1 MTAPTTTS
9 TTWPIFANAA
19 AAIVLIA
26 ASIPLILEKVGP
38 NRYYGFR
45 TAKTLSSPEIWY
57 AANRIAGRDLVIAG
71 LVVLSWDLI
80 LALLVLFSI
89 RVPTLPGLLGTTGI
103 LLLAVG
109 FALVHTFGHLTKCD

>member
-45 TAKTLSSPEIWY
+45 TPKTLSSPEIWY

-109 FALVHTFGHLTKCD
+109 FALVHSFWALNKM